1 MPISDS
7 ALIMAGVTKVR
18 IPYSAIPKNGEVRSL
33 PLYSLAEVAYFLK
46 IPKPTL
52 HRWTRSWI
60 TRKGEILEPLIKP
73 ADPASTM
80 LSFYNLAEAHI
91 LSVTVKIHKI
101 QVKAIRAAIKEL
113 RVEFIQLR
121 SPVTVP

>member
-1 MPISDS
+1 MSVSESVPT
-7 ALIMAGVTKVR
+7 MAGVTKVR

-52 HRWTRSWI
+52 HRWTRRWI
-60 TRKGEILEPLIKP
+60 TKTGKILDPLIAP
-73 ADPASTM
+73 ADPVSTM

-101 QVKAIRAAIKEL
+101 QVKAIRAAIQEL
-113 RVEFIQLR
+113 RVENL
-121 SPVTVP
+121 V